1 MSPTRIAFLALSGAI
16 LLLGLFV
23 VAAAVELPLAVF
35 GWGLVL
41 FGGFFAFT
49 LVKRRMDEE
58 EAARRH

>member
-16 LLLGLFV
+16 LILGLFV
-23 VAAAVELPLAVF
+23 AAAAVETPLAIF
-35 GWGLVL
+35 GWGLVV

-49 LVKRRMDEE
+49 LVRQTMDE